1 MMKILII
8 LASLL
13 LCQAVVLPLTQPGR
27 VVNCDDP
34 EVHEGANLAVKHINS
49 QHRTGYKF
57 ALDRV
62 ENVNVQSSAFGEFFY
77 LELDLLETL
86 CPSLSPVPV
95 ENCSMRPITEQAV
108 EGDCD
113 VKLQKQNGTFTVL
126 RTKCKS
132 ELDSAENL
140 LRSCPGCL
148 LAPLNDTQ
156 VVHAVDVSLNK
167 FNGGNNTAFYFLH
180 EIGRGRI
187 QSGISNSVHAEYI
200 IAASNC
206 TIDDVNAGV
215 VPCVEETGAN
225 AHFGACT
232 GTVVTHQ
239 GAVDEEVTVTC
250 TIYEP
255 QVAEAVAPPAPPALP
270 QTKGVHSHF
279 HHSLH
284 LGPQSSES
292 NSAEQA
298 HHAVRRSLA
307 GEHVPHLP
315 LCPGRKL
322 HN

>member
-13 LCQAVVLPLTQPGR
+13 LCQAVVLPLTQTGR

-62 ENVNVQSSAFGEFFY
+62 ENVHVRSSALGEFFY
-77 LELDLLETL
+77 LELDLLETV
-86 CPSLSPVPV
+86 CPSLSPEPLM
-95 ENCSMRPITEQAV
+95 NCSVRPITEQAV
-108 EGDCD
+108 EADCD

-140 LRSCPGCL
+140 LRPCPGCL

-156 VVHAVDVSLNK
+156 VVHAVDVSLKK
-167 FNGGNNTAFYFLH
+167 FNGGNNTVFYLLH

-187 QSGISNSVHAEYI
+187 QSGISNSVHVEYI
-200 IAASNC
+200 ITASNC

-215 VPCVEETGAN
+215 DPCVKETGVN
-225 AHFGACT
+225 AHIGVCT
-232 GTVVTHQ
+232 GSVVKHQ

-255 QVAEAVAPPAPPALP
+255 QVIEVAAPPPPLALP
-270 QTKGVHSHF
+270 QTQRVHSHF

-284 LGPQSSES
+284 LDPQSSES

-298 HHAVRRSLA
+298 HHAVRRSLTK
-307 GEHVPHLP
+307 EPWPHLP

-322 HN
+322 HH